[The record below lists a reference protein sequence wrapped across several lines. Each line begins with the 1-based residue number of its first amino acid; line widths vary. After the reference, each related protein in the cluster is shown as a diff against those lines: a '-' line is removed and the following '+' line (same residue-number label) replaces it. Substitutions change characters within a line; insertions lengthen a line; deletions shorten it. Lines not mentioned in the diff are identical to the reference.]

1 MTDTTIQQ
9 FFTERVPSGWFTGE
23 LSITSDD
30 DEILCVGTFP
40 AGSPSV
46 DEFRESTREA
56 RMAIAAEAEP
66 LFQRRVSWGVIHD
79 GQTRLFTSQA
89 MPVMTRL
96 RLSERSV
103 LDTLVRGGVAR
114 SRSDALA
121 WCVKL
126 VARHESDW
134 LVELRGALGGVESVR
149 REGPT
154 LL

>member
-1 MTDTTIQQ
+1 MTTDTIRQ
-9 FFTERVPSGWFTGE
+9 FFTERVPASWFTGE
-23 LSITSDD
+23 LSLVADD
-30 DEILCVGTFP
+30 DEILCVGTLAP
-40 AGSPSV
+40 GAPSV

-66 LFQRRVSWGVIHD
+66 RFQRRVSWGVVRE
-79 GQTRLFTSQA
+79 GQTTLFTSQST
-89 MPVMTRL
+89 PVMTRL

-114 SRSDALA
+114 SRSDALS

-126 VARHESDW
+126 VARHQSEW
-134 LVELRGALGGVESVR
+134 LGELREALSDVDSVR

>member
-1 MTDTTIQQ
+1 MTIDTVRQ
-9 FFTERVPSGWFTGE
+9 FFTERVPAGWFTGE
-23 LSITSDD
+23 LSLVADD
-30 DEILCVGTFP
+30 DEILCVGTL
-40 AGSPSV
+40 ALGAPSV

-66 LFQRRVSWGVIHD
+66 RFQRRVSWGVVRE
-79 GQTRLFTSQA
+79 GQTTLFTSQST
-89 MPVMTRL
+89 PVMTRL

-114 SRSDALA
+114 SRSDALS

-126 VARHESDW
+126 VARHQSEW
-134 LVELRGALGGVESVR
+134 LGELREALSDVDSVR